1 MDVHGSVSGFI
12 QEFGDRYRGS
22 VEGVPRSRLR
32 RQADDQMRS
41 NASAALK
48 GRRRRVE
55 NMVAICVMAAAFIL
69 RRPMASSSNS

>member
-1 MDVHGSVSGFI
+1 MDVHGSVSGFLKNSEI
-12 QEFGDRYRGS
+12 GIAGVSEED
-22 VEGVPRSRLR
+22 VPRSRLR

-55 NMVAICVMAAAFIL
+55 DMVAICVMAAAFIL
-69 RRPMASSSNS
+69 